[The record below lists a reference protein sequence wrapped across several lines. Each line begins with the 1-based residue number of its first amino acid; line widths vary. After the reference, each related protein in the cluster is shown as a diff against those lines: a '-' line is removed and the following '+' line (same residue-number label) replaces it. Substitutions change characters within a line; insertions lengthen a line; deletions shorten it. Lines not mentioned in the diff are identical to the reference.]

1 VSNDGA
7 AEGCLSTVVTLVVA
21 LLVIILMMAWLDSCR
36 GSADAA
42 FRDKCLREHPTAHFE
57 RAGGY
62 SSRTRYCLGPN
73 GEVWDVG

>member
-1 VSNDGA
+1 VSSGDP
-7 AEGCLSTVVTLVVA
+7 AEGCLSTAITLAVTIVVV
-21 LLVIILMMAWLDSCR
+21 ILMMAWLESCR
-36 GSADAA
+36 DSADAA

-57 RAGGY
+57 EAGGY